1 MFLIAA
7 MLSRN
12 VRRVRDEA
20 AMSGHRLVNRDP
32 CRALPGELQLLISE
46 FKPPV
51 ELPEKLA
58 IRLGRI
64 CLFSIICAGF

>member
-1 MFLIAA
+1 
-7 MLSRN
+7 
-12 VRRVRDEA
+12 
-20 AMSGHRLVNRDP
+20 MSGHRLVNRDP

-58 IRLGRI
+58 IGLGRI